1 MAMTVAGAVVMV
13 AGLIVVV
20 LALAGTDAEPPP
32 KLSTPDTVPA
42 APISE
47 VTGCW
52 AVTTG
57 PGTFV
62 GYRANEQLAG
72 LTTTRQ
78 ATGRTNS
85 VNGGIV
91 IDENELV
98 AAAIAADLQELES
111 DEVDRDEALRTQ
123 GLQTDTHPNAV
134 FTLTEPVPVPATVD
148 GGVAVD
154 LVAHGELTLHG
165 VRAPITVS
173 LEGQVLEADGA
184 RLIELVGS
192 APIHLADFGIEP
204 PVVLGVL
211 TVADDA
217 VLELRLELSEDPTT
231 CTAIERETAA
241 AGGSPS

>member
-1 MAMTVAGAVVMV
+1 MVVTVAGAIVMV
-13 AGLIVVV
+13 AGLVVVV

-32 KLSTPDTVPA
+32 KLSTPDTVRA

-52 AVTTG
+52 AVTPG

-78 ATGRTNS
+78 ATGRTTS

-91 IDENELV
+91 VDGNELV
-98 AAAIAADLQELES
+98 AAAIAADLRQLES

-123 GLQTDTHPNAV
+123 GLQTDTYPNAV
-134 FTLTEPVPVPATVD
+134 FTLTEPIVVPTSVD
-148 GGVAVD
+148 AGVAVD

-173 LEGQVLEADGA
+173 LEGQVLEADSS

-192 APIHLADFGIEP
+192 APIRLGDFGIDP

-211 TVADDA
+211 TVADEA
-217 VLELRLELSEDPTT
+217 VLELRLELAEDPAT
-231 CTAIERETAA
+231 CTAIERETA
-241 AGGSPS
+241 GGEGRSS